1 MTRISP
7 DSFEPLGAA
16 GEGSLVGT
24 PCWLCL
30 RAFRAT
36 FCDSR
41 GALLLVQ
48 RPSRF
53 QGDCAPRRAGRLSLS

>member
-1 MTRISP
+1 MTLISP
-7 DSFEPLGAA
+7 DSSEPLGAA

-30 RAFRAT
+30 QASRPT
-36 FCDSR
+36 FCNSQ

-53 QGDCAPRRAGRLSLS
+53 QGDCPPRRAGRLSLS